1 MSKKSNKIF
10 KVLCITFAVIIISCN
25 AFAVAVADNDGSAFI
40 SKAEFDSLKNNFQ
53 AQIDNFYSSI
63 DNKIDTSIA
72 SYLAGIRVER
82 IEKLTNIYQNL
93 GGSAIKFGKP
103 NIDPTV
109 NPVTGLALFFQNGD
123 NRGYSVMDL
132 FAKRAAIMGDNRAN
146 FWSSSGGGGTKG
158 KFIKYINDGNKYL
171 ESYEVGSVEACYSG
185 AWWTGKSTTVPSTQ
199 TYPFGN
205 GGQELGAAITLPSST
220 RTNVDSYVSI
230 YREYK
235 ESELMLDWWTS
246 SGAID
251 TTANKVFLSTDNYKK
266 VNARKR
272 TVTDQSGYT
281 TSGGTSRNIT
291 IKNIDVYS
299 WNTETSRKYDQLTPG
314 FYYGTQYKNTLFGG
328 VQLCSTAKYG
338 KVKIEKL
345 SFNRYSNNAIE
356 STGSVYVAISDE
368 PFSNQD
374 DFYGNVKLISN
385 SLSDESTE
393 YKTSDGKKFKYKLPS
408 RKEMTVEFECN
419 TNKTYYI
426 KCQYDTTI
434 TKDNKKYVTISN
446 GAQITGTWE

>member
-53 AQIDNFYSSI
+53 AEIDNFYSSI

-72 SYLAGIRVER
+72 SYLAGLR
-82 IEKLTNIYQNL
+82 IEKIQKLTNIYQNL

-103 NIDPTV
+103 NIAPTV
-109 NPVTGLALFFQNGD
+109 NPVTGLAIFFQNGD
-123 NRGYSVMDL
+123 QQGYSVYDL
-132 FAKRAAIMGDNRAN
+132 FARRAAIMGDNRAN
-146 FWSSSGGGGTKG
+146 FWSSSGGKGTKG
-158 KFIKYINDGNKYL
+158 QFIKYINDGNKYL
-171 ESYEVGSVEACYSG
+171 QSYEVGSVEACYSG
-185 AWWTGKSTTVPSTQ
+185 AWWTGGSTVESTQ

-205 GGQELGAAITLPSST
+205 GGQELGAAIILASST
-220 RTNVDSYVSI
+220 RTKVDSYMST

-235 ESELMLDWWTS
+235 ESELMLDYWTS

-272 TVTDQSGYT
+272 TETDQRGY
-281 TSGGTSRNIT
+281 SSWGGTARYIN

-299 WNTETSRKYDQLTPG
+299 WNTETSCKYDQLTPG
-314 FYYGTQYKNTLFGG
+314 FYYRTQYKNTLFGG
-328 VQLCSTAKYG
+328 VQLCSTPKHG

-356 STGSVYVAISDE
+356 STGSVYVAISDG

-385 SLSDESTE
+385 SLSNESTE
-393 YKTSDGKKFKYKLPS
+393 YKTSDGKKFKYELPS

-419 TNKTYYI
+419 PDKTYYI

-434 TKDNKKYVTISN
+434 TKDNKKYVTISDD
-446 GAQITGTWE
+446 AQITATWE

>member
-40 SKAEFDSLKNNFQ
+40 SKAEFDSLKNSFQ

-72 SYLAGIRVER
+72 SYLAGIRVNR

-103 NIDPTV
+103 NIAPTV

-123 NRGYSVMDL
+123 QQGYSVLDA
-132 FAKRAAIMGDNRAN
+132 FAKRAAIMGDNRSN
-146 FWSSSGGGGTKG
+146 FWSSSGGKGTKG
-158 KFIKYINDGNKYL
+158 QFIKYINDGNKYL
-171 ESYEVGSVEACYSG
+171 QSYEIGSVEACYSG
-185 AWWTGKSTTVPSTQ
+185 AWWTGGSTVESIQ

-205 GGQELGAAITLPSST
+205 GGQELGAAIVLPSST
-220 RTNVDSYVSI
+220 RTKIDSYVSI

-272 TVTDQSGYT
+272 TETNQEGYT
-281 TSGGTSRNIT
+281 SSGGTARYIR

-299 WNTETSRKYDQLTPG
+299 WNTETGRNYSQLVPG
-314 FYYGTQYKNTLFGG
+314 FYYRTQYKATLYGG
-328 VQLCSTAKYG
+328 VHLCKTTRDG

-345 SFNRYSNNAIE
+345 TFNRYSNNTIE
-356 STGSVYVAISDE
+356 SSGDVYVSISDAE
-368 PFSNQD
+368 FSNQD
-374 DFYGNVKLISN
+374 DFMGNVKLTSN
-385 SLSDESTE
+385 SLSNETEE
-393 YKTSDGKKFKYKLPS
+393 YKSSDGKKFKYKVPS
-408 RKEMTVEFECN
+408 RKAMSIEFECKA
-419 TNKTYYI
+419 NKTYYI
-426 KCQYDTTI
+426 KCQYDRTVS
-434 TKDNKKYVTISN
+434 KNSKLYVTISN
-446 GAQITGTWE
+446 GAEITATWD